1 VIRATDATEAT
12 EEIAR
17 SHRHGARAGASKPC
31 VVAAA
36 PARARTCAAAETY
49 ARKGFG
55 FHSMGLACGIVGLP
69 NVGKSTLFNAL
80 SSAKAEAA
88 NYPFCTIEPNVGVVT
103 VPDTRLEALAAVV
116 KPERIL
122 PATINFVDIAG
133 LVRGASKGEGL
144 GNQFLSHIRECDAV
158 MQVARCFDD
167 DNIVHVENK
176 VDPVSDVQTITV
188 ELCLKDLD
196 TVQKRAER
204 ARKNSKMHGKPGEI
218 EKRAL
223 EVCEVLAKS
232 LDDGKPARLVS
243 FDDEMGQTLMA
254 EMQLLTT
261 KPTFYVA
268 NVDEGSLADPTK
280 NKHFMALKAFAD
292 AEGAKLVAICAAVE
306 EQIAQLEV
314 ADRPDFLASAGLTE
328 PGLNILAR
336 TAFDLLGL
344 ITYFTAGVQEVRAWT
359 IHRGDRA
366 PQAAGVIHTDFEKG
380 FIKAEVIWWE
390 DFVALGGESRA
401 REKGKLGIEGKE
413 YVVRDGDVMHFRF
426 NV

>member
-1 VIRATDATEAT
+1 
-12 EEIAR
+12 
-17 SHRHGARAGASKPC
+17 
-31 VVAAA
+31 
-36 PARARTCAAAETY
+36 
-49 ARKGFG
+49 
-55 FHSMGLACGIVGLP
+55 MGLACGIVGLP

-88 NYPFCTIEPNVGVVT
+88 NYPFCTIEPNVGVVL
-103 VPDTRLEALAAVV
+103 VPDPRLEALAKIA

-144 GNQFLSHIRECDAV
+144 GNQFLAHIREVDAV
-158 MQVARCFDD
+158 MQVVRCFEDP
-167 DNIVHVENK
+167 NVVHVENR
-176 VDPVSDVQTITV
+176 VDPVADVQTITT

-204 ARKNSKMHGKPGEI
+204 GRKNSKVPGKPGEL
-218 EKRAL
+218 EKRAV
-223 EVCEVLAKS
+223 EVCEQLAKV
-232 LDDGKPARLVS
+232 LDEGKPARS
-243 FDDEMGQTLMA
+243 MPFEGDETAQQIVK
-254 EMQLLTT
+254 EMQLLTS

-268 NVDEGSLADPTK
+268 NVDEATIADPSK
-280 NKHFMALKAFAD
+280 NKHFQAMTEFAK
-292 AEGAKLVAICAAVE
+292 AEGAKVVAICAAIE
-306 EQIAQLEV
+306 SQIAELDP
-314 ADRPDFLASAGLTE
+314 ADRPDFLASAGLKE

-336 TAFDLLGL
+336 TAYDLLGL
-344 ITYFTAGVQEVRAWT
+344 ATYFTAGEKEVRAWT
-359 IHRGDRA
+359 IHRGDKA
-366 PQAAGVIHTDFEKG
+366 PQAAAVIHTDFEKG

-390 DFVALGGESRA
+390 DFVSLGGEARA